1 MIKVCLI
8 GASGTGKSTIAQK
21 IAEEFDDVTI
31 SPSFGRQVKEW
42 GINISEMG
50 GCETNLAT
58 LSLLVSDFHKQDT
71 NCAIKVYPRSFLDGI
86 VFSEMI
92 SEESTSG
99 FESVGTK
106 DALLSIWKAAY
117 GKYKDQYDVFFYLP
131 IEFKIEDDG
140 VRPTDEKFNELYD
153 KSLNFWME
161 RFNIKPITLRG
172 GVEERM
178 KVVKEELCKLL

>member
-1 MIKVCLI
+1 MIKVCLV

-21 IAEEFDDVTI
+21 ISEEFDDVAI

-50 GCETNLAT
+50 GCEANFAT
-58 LSLLVSDFHKQDT
+58 LSLLVSDFYKQNA

-92 SEESTSG
+92 SDESTSG
-99 FESVGTK
+99 FESVKTR
-106 DALLSIWKAAY
+106 DALFSIWKAACE
-117 GKYKDQYDVFFYLP
+117 KYKDQYDVFFYLP

-140 VRPTDEKFNELYD
+140 VRPTDEKYNELYD
-153 KSLNFWME
+153 KNLKFWME
-161 RFNIKPITLRG
+161 RFNVFQTLQTG
-172 GVEERM
+172 
-178 KVVKEELCKLL
+178 